1 MPFSVFEMPVYE
13 LSASCVPIEECLYF
27 SRQTHFQYLV
37 TRFVAGPRK
46 TILHGLSGE
55 FRAGHLSAIMGP
67 SGAGKSSLM
76 NVVTG
81 FKRPTAGVLTANG
94 KVRNEREFRKA
105 SCYIAQEDLLQPLLT
120 TKESMM
126 LAARLKLSNQ
136 VIDVRAVLP
145 DFANYTNLS
154 AVNSRTK
161 M

>member
-1 MPFSVFEMPVYE
+1 
-13 LSASCVPIEECLYF
+13 
-27 SRQTHFQYLV
+27 
-37 TRFVAGPRK
+37 
-46 TILHGLSGE
+46 
-55 FRAGHLSAIMGP
+55 MGP